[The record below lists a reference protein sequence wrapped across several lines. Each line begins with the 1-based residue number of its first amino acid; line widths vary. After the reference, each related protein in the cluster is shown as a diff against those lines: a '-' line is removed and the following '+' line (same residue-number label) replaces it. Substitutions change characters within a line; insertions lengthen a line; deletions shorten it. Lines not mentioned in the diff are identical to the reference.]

1 MRILDIRFKNLNSL
15 VGEWEIDLSNPAF
28 SADGI
33 FAIVGPTGAGK
44 TTILDAICLALYGR
58 TPRINKVTKNSNEIM
73 SRQTAECFAE
83 VTFATQAGRFR
94 CHWSQHRARKKPN
107 GELQAPKHEIA
118 NADTGHIFEAKLRG
132 VAEQIEIATGM
143 DFERFTRSMLLA
155 QGGFAAFLQAAPNDR
170 APILEQ
176 ITGTEIYSHISIG
189 VHERRTEERNKL
201 DTLHAELAGMPLLTE
216 EERLKWQSRL
226 QENVLQE
233 TNLSKDIAQ
242 KNAAI
247 SWLEGI
253 SLLEKSIQKLAE
265 RKQVLDIRQN
275 EFKPKLEKLA
285 RANRALELSGKYAEI
300 SSLRLAQKNDMQSF
314 DEYRKKIPEQT
325 LAVEQAQ
332 KTLKFASEQLA
343 TKKNELV
350 EILPSIRKTR
360 EIDLKLIAKA
370 EPIKTIDNLIAE
382 IQKTLVTTENKIT
395 TDIDRLAAFRTNI
408 TQVQNILK
416 DHHSDKNLI
425 EEFSGLNARFSTL
438 RELNEK
444 KKLTIKETLNAEKNS
459 VKAEQLWL
467 ANTYQLADAYKIQN
481 AAQSDFTQQLLTLQR
496 LLANKEASDWRE
508 LLIQL
513 KEKQVILENLHKNIK
528 TLTQSQ
534 HLLSTLN
541 MQQKQLNAEE
551 SMLAKKISEHI
562 EKQEGLERE
571 AQLLEIQISLV
582 NKILSFENARK
593 QLQDNQQCPLCGALD
608 HPFAKGNIPAINET
622 QNAIKRAKSQLNKV
636 SSSLVKLKI
645 KQAETQKDLA
655 QINTQ
660 KQVTTEHITV
670 TRNAIQSGL
679 SGFSIQKMHENI
691 EDNISQLIS
700 ELIQQNNEALENT
713 SKVLFDIEQHE
724 KKLHAVRSRLEARKE
739 STSKAERNIQDSLH
753 QKETAKHIINQ
764 LNEQRDSINMQLENI
779 HQDTLHL
786 LQPYGINHLSIDDI
800 EKIKHELISRREQWL
815 NSQSQY
821 HQLEKEIASLALE
834 IKHQKEIIGQ
844 AEKERIKQQNSLHDL
859 LLDCKQL
866 RCERLALFG
875 DKNTDHEES
884 KLTTEIANIETQ
896 AEQFRAILSSKSQ
909 YLADLTS
916 KMAALEKA
924 IKLRETQLS
933 LLEKAFL
940 LQLKK
945 ANFSDEKDY
954 LSACFP
960 EKIRNELLHEAQSL
974 ETENISLLAMQK
986 DKMTTLEIELQKKIT
1001 DQKFE
1006 PLAQALDQALT
1017 IRSKLHQTIGGI
1029 RQKLDD
1035 DKKLQKQQQV
1045 RLAAI
1050 DAQKRECSRWDILH
1064 DLIGSADG
1072 RKYRNFAQGLTFEM
1086 MVGHANQ
1093 QLQKMT
1099 DRYLLIRD
1107 KAQPLELNVVD
1118 NYQAGEIRSTKNL
1131 SGGESFIVSLS
1142 LALGLSQMAS
1152 KNVRVDSLFL
1162 DEGFGTLDEDALDI
1176 ALETLVGLQQD
1187 GKLIGVISHVPTLK
1201 ERISTQ
1207 IQVSPQSG
1215 GISTISGPGCRQL
1228 IERKL
1233 RKPVVQEKTET
1244 PSSSINKATE
1254 LVMN

>member
-1 MRILDIRFKNLNSL
+1 M
-15 VGEWEIDLSNPAF
+15 
-28 SADGI
+28 
-33 FAIVGPTGAGK
+33 
-44 TTILDAICLALYGR
+44 
-58 TPRINKVTKNSNEIM
+58 
-73 SRQTAECFAE
+73 
-83 VTFATQAGRFR
+83 
-94 CHWSQHRARKKPN
+94 
-107 GELQAPKHEIA
+107 
-118 NADTGHIFEAKLRG
+118 
-132 VAEQIEIATGM
+132 
-143 DFERFTRSMLLA
+143 
-155 QGGFAAFLQAAPNDR
+155 
-170 APILEQ
+170 
-176 ITGTEIYSHISIG
+176 
-189 VHERRTEERNKL
+189 
-201 DTLHAELAGMPLLTE
+201 
-216 EERLKWQSRL
+216 
-226 QENVLQE
+226 
-233 TNLSKDIAQ
+233 
-242 KNAAI
+242 
-247 SWLEGI
+247 
-253 SLLEKSIQKLAE
+253 
-265 RKQVLDIRQN
+265 
-275 EFKPKLEKLA
+275 
-285 RANRALELSGKYAEI
+285 
-300 SSLRLAQKNDMQSF
+300 
-314 DEYRKKIPEQT
+314 
-325 LAVEQAQ
+325 EQAQ
-332 KTLKFASEQLA
+332 QTLKFASEQLA

-370 EPIKTIDNLIAE
+370 EPIKTIENLIAE

-395 TDIDRLAAFRTNI
+395 TDIDRLAAFRTSI

-467 ANTYQLADAYKIQN
+467 ANTYQLADASKIQN
-481 AAQSDFTQQLLTLQR
+481 AAQSDLTQQLLKLQR

-513 KEKQVILENLHKNIK
+513 KEKQVILGNLHKNIK

-534 HLLSTLN
+534 HLLTTLN
-541 MQQKQLNAEE
+541 IQQEQLNAEE
-551 SMLAKKISEHI
+551 SMLAKNISEHS

-571 AQLLEIQISLV
+571 AQLLEMQISLV
-582 NKILSFENARK
+582 NKILSFEKSRK
-593 QLQDNQQCPLCGALD
+593 QLQDNQECPLCGALD

-622 QNAIKRAKSQLNKV
+622 QNAIKRVKSQLKKI

-660 KQVTTEHITV
+660 KQVTTEHIAV
-670 TRNAIQSGL
+670 TRNAIQPDL
-679 SGFSIQKMHENI
+679 SVFSIQKTH
-691 EDNISQLIS
+691 EDNISQLIP

-724 KKLHAVRSRLEARKE
+724 KKLHAVRDRLEARKE

-764 LNEQRDSINMQLENI
+764 LNEQRDSINIQLENMQ
-779 HQDTLHL
+779 QDTLHL

-815 NSQSQY
+815 NTQSQY

-834 IKHQKEIIGQ
+834 IKHQKEIIDQ

-866 RCERLALFG
+866 QCERLALFG

-884 KLTTEIANIETQ
+884 KLTAVIANIEAQT
-896 AEQFRAILSSKSQ
+896 EQVRAILSSKSQ

-916 KMAALEKA
+916 KMEALEKA

-945 ANFSDEKDY
+945 ASFSDEKDY
-954 LSACFP
+954 LSACFS

-1017 IRSKLHQTIGGI
+1017 IRSKLHQAIGGI

-1035 DKKLQKQQQV
+1035 DKKLQKQQQA

-1050 DAQKRECSRWDILH
+1050 DAQKRECSRWGILH

-1086 MVGHANQ
+1086 MVGHANR

-1215 GISTISGPGCRQL
+1215 GRSTISGPGCRQL

-1233 RKPVVQEKTET
+1233 IKSVAQEKTESSS
-1244 PSSSINKATE
+1244 SSSINKTTE